1 MTLLLT
7 LCWQATV
14 SCDRQG
20 YQKAGARIRD
30 DISIHQCDGSYIEN
44 RLYLGSDP
52 PRTDSRVRFNAAVPC
67 RHPDRNV
74 QTVNNMYKRGIPYL
88 RDGHRW
94 FRQDIDFQIQLFTNC
109 YQSSTKKRMHF
120 ALQNLSAVVKID
132 LSKNIQRMEADC
144 FPLVLA
150 GLDIAAAQPLGSQ
163 CSISVCP
170 LLTPKHCFV
179 TWCYDTAYM
188 LLGSRSLS
196 MQTGWLHWQKGF
208 QSEVLLP
215 VLNTD
220 TN

>member
-30 DISIHQCDGSYIEN
+30 DISIHQCDGLYIEN

-179 TWCYDTAYM
+179 T
-188 LLGSRSLS
+188 
-196 MQTGWLHWQKGF
+196 
-208 QSEVLLP
+208 
-215 VLNTD
+215 
-220 TN
+220 